1 MRPRTTRLRMSTYD
15 LRIRNATIYDGSGAP
30 PVRGDLALDDG
41 RIAAIGD
48 CHGTAADEL
57 DATGL
62 AVAPG
67 FIDVHTHDDRL
78 LLADPALTPKL
89 SQGVTTVIVGNCGI
103 SLAPLGARPAMPPL
117 NLVADEAASQRFA
130 SFAAYFAA
138 LEAHPPALNCAALVG
153 HTTLRVATM
162 AALDRP
168 ANDGEIEAM
177 QSLVREALDSGA
189 IGASTG
195 TYYAP
200 ANAATA
206 GEIARVLEPLR
217 GTGALIASH
226 IRDEGE
232 RVLESMTEAMDI
244 AAKLGVRQVI
254 SHHKVIGQANFG
266 RSRETLALL
275 DEARRTR
282 DVCLDCYPYTAS
294 STVLRADAA
303 KQAQRVLIAWSKA
316 RPDAAGRYL
325 DELVAETK
333 LDPDALIDALQ
344 PAGAIYFS
352 MDEADVERILAY
364 PETMIGSDG
373 LPHDAFPHPRLWGAF
388 PRVLGHY
395 ARERRLFPLEVAIHK
410 MTGLAAD
417 RFGLRNRGR
426 LRCGFHADVVVF
438 DPQTVEDAATF
449 AQPMQPA
456 RGIAA
461 VYVNGALAWRN
472 QQPTG
477 ARAGRVIRRGD
488 S

>member
-1 MRPRTTRLRMSTYD
+1 MSTYD
-15 LRIRNATIYDGSGAP
+15 LRIRNATIYDGSGAAP
-30 PVRGDLALDDG
+30 LHASVALRDG

-48 CHGTAADEL
+48 CAGAAAKDF

-78 LLADPALTPKL
+78 LLADPAMRPKL
-89 SQGVTTVIVGNCGI
+89 SQGVTTVVVGNCGI
-103 SLAPLGARPAMPPL
+103 SLAPLGARSAVAPL
-117 NLVADEAASQRFA
+117 NLVAGEDAAQRFD

-138 LEAHPPALNCAALVG
+138 LEADPPALNCAALVG

-168 ANDGEIEAM
+168 ANDREIDAM
-177 QSLVREALDSGA
+177 QSLVREALAAGA

-200 ANAATA
+200 ANAATSD
-206 GEIARVLEPLR
+206 EIAHVLEPLR
-217 GTGALIASH
+217 GTGALVASH

-254 SHHKVIGQANFG
+254 SHHKVIGRANFG

-275 DEARRTR
+275 DEARRAR

-303 KQAQRVLIAWSKA
+303 RQAQRVLVAWSKA
-316 RPDAAGRYL
+316 RPEAAGRWL
-325 DELVAETK
+325 DELAAEAK
-333 LDPDALIDALQ
+333 LGVDALIDALQ

-395 ARERRLFPLEVAIHK
+395 TRKRGLFPLEVAIHK
-410 MTGLAAD
+410 MTGLPAD
-417 RFGLRNRGR
+417 RFGLRNRGL
-426 LRCGFHADVVVF
+426 LRPGFHADLVVF
-438 DPQTVEDAATF
+438 DPRTVEDAATF

-461 VYVNGALAWRN
+461 VYVNGALAWSEG
-472 QQPTG
+472 QPTG
-477 ARAGRVIRRGD
+477 ARAGRVLRRGD